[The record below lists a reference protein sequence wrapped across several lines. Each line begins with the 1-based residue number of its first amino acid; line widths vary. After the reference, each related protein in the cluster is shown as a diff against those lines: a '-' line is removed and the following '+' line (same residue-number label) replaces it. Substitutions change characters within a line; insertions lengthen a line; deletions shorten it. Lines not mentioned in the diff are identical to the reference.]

1 MPHRRRTATL
11 DHPETKSAV
20 TVPQTTERATYA
32 VTQFFQSKE
41 GASLNGY
48 VRTANDI
55 LFNPEDTIER
65 VERTYE
71 EQLEADGEDGSQA
84 SLAGER
90 ALESI
95 ERVSDDLKGRA
106 VRGA

>member
-1 MPHRRRTATL
+1 M
-11 DHPETKSAV
+11 
-20 TVPQTTERATYA
+20 ERATYA

-41 GASLNGY
+41 GTSLNGY

-55 LFNPEDTIER
+55 LVNPEGTIER
-65 VERTYE
+65 VEQACE
-71 EQLEADGEDGSQA
+71 EQLEADGDDGSQA
-84 SLAGER
+84 SLAGEW